1 MSISK
6 VLAEFDTVFD
16 DTKLYQ
22 IFVEYCRKILSIKS
36 DFKLVFTDDKSQTRT
51 YGHFIP
57 SENSVLVYVGQRSMG
72 DVFRTIAHELVH
84 VRQNELKLLNSESG
98 DDGSKIENQANS
110 IAGIILRKFG
120 RLYPNIYK

>member
-6 VLAEFDTVFD
+6 ILAEFESIFD
-16 DTKLYQ
+16 DDKMYQ
-22 IFVEYCRKILSIKS
+22 IFVDYCRKILSIKS
-36 DFKLVFTDDKSQTRT
+36 DFKLAYTDDKSQTRT

-57 SENSVLVYVGQRSMG
+57 SENSILVYVGSRSMG

-84 VRQNELKLLNSESG
+84 VKQNELNLLKSGSG
-98 DDGSKIENQANS
+98 DDGSAIENQANT

-120 RLYPNIYK
+120 KLYPNIYQ